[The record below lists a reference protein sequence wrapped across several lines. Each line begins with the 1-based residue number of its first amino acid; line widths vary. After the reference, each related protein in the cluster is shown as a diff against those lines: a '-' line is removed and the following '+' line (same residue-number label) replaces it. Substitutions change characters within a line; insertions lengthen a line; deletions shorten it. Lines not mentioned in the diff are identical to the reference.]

1 MLRSLRTFTSSIY
14 AKILMGIIIIPFI
27 FWGMGSSFVG
37 GNKNIIVVIEKEKY
51 SVDEFGKFVEKFAVA
66 TNKEIDTSQ
75 IEELL
80 SMFISEKLMEGEI
93 EHFKI
98 VLSDDSLAKLIRHQK
113 DFKRDNKFSRIE
125 YEKFL
130 LKNNITAINFEKNL
144 SIAET
149 KKQLLDFIGGG
160 IFPSKFL
167 VNTEYDKINQKRK
180 IELINLND
188 VFKKKINITNNQIKS
203 YFENNRNKYIEI
215 YKSVKLVELNPKKLT
230 GSDEFSTLF
239 FEKIDEIDNITMQ
252 GKSLDYIIQK
262 YNLEKANVFTFDKS
276 GKEINS
282 KKIDD
287 LPKNLIENILNLE
300 DDQSTS
306 LIENIEKYFIA
317 QIIKMENIQKEFE
330 DETVQND
337 ILLNL
342 EKKARRKFIAGII
355 SKINNNNF
363 NKYDFDSLS
372 KEENIPID
380 KISLINQND
389 DKIIKKEL
397 ISQIYAFPEK
407 KVIVINDIGLT
418 ENFLVY
424 INEIENVAIDENSK
438 EYDKY
443 LNLAKLKI
451 TSELYNTYDKYIKK
465 RYEIDI
471 NYQALD
477 TVKNYFNQ

>member
-1 MLRSLRTFTSSIY
+1 MLGSLRTFTSSIY
-14 AKILMGIIIIPFI
+14 AKILMGIIIIPFV

-51 SVDEFGKFVEKFAVA
+51 SVEEFGNFVEKFAVA
-66 TNKEIDTSQ
+66 TNKKINASQ
-75 IEELL
+75 VEELL
-80 SMFISEKLMEGEI
+80 SMFISEKLMESEI

-130 LKNNITAINFEKNL
+130 LKNNITAINFENNL
-144 SIAET
+144 SKAET

-160 IFPSKFL
+160 VFPSKFS
-167 VNTEYDKINQKRK
+167 VSAAYDKINQKRK

-188 VFKKKINITNNQIKS
+188 VFKKKANITNNQIKS
-203 YFENNRNKYIEI
+203 YFENNKNKYIEI
-215 YKSVKLVELNPKKLT
+215 YKSVKLLELNPKKLT
-230 GSDEFSTLF
+230 GNGEFSSLF
-239 FEKIDEIDNITMQ
+239 FEKIDEIDNIVMQ
-252 GKSLDYIIQK
+252 EKSIDYIIQK
-262 YNLEKANVFTFDKS
+262 YNLEKANTFTFDKF
-276 GKEINS
+276 GNEINS
-282 KKIDD
+282 KKIDN
-287 LPKNLIENILNLE
+287 LPKDLIENILNLE
-300 DDQSTS
+300 DYQSTS
-306 LIENIEKYFIA
+306 LIEDNEKYFIL
-317 QIIKMENIQKEFE
+317 QIVKTENIQKEFDDE
-330 DETVQND
+330 DVQND

-342 EKKARRKFIAGII
+342 EKIAKRKFIAGII

-372 KEENIPID
+372 KKENIPID
-380 KISLINQND
+380 KISLINRND
-389 DKIIKKEL
+389 DKIINKEL
-397 ISQIYAFPEK
+397 INQIYAFPEK
-407 KVIVINDIGLT
+407 KVIVVNDIGLT

-451 TSELYNTYDKYIKK
+451 TSELYNTYDSYIKK
-465 RYEIDI
+465 RYKIDI

-477 TVKNYFNQ
+477 TVKNYFN

>member
-80 SMFISEKLMEGEI
+80 SMFISGKLMESEI

-130 LKNNITAINFEKNL
+130 LKNNITAINFENNL

-149 KKQLLDFIGGG
+149 KKQFLDFIGGG

-188 VFKKKINITNNQIKS
+188 VFKKKLTLPIIK
-203 YFENNRNKYIEI
+203 
-215 YKSVKLVELNPKKLT
+215 L
-230 GSDEFSTLF
+230 
-239 FEKIDEIDNITMQ
+239 
-252 GKSLDYIIQK
+252 
-262 YNLEKANVFTFDKS
+262 
-276 GKEINS
+276 
-282 KKIDD
+282 
-287 LPKNLIENILNLE
+287 NLI
-300 DDQSTS
+300 
-306 LIENIEKYFIA
+306 F
-317 QIIKMENIQKEFE
+317 
-330 DETVQND
+330 
-337 ILLNL
+337 
-342 EKKARRKFIAGII
+342 
-355 SKINNNNF
+355 
-363 NKYDFDSLS
+363 
-372 KEENIPID
+372 
-380 KISLINQND
+380 
-389 DKIIKKEL
+389 
-397 ISQIYAFPEK
+397 
-407 KVIVINDIGLT
+407 
-418 ENFLVY
+418 
-424 INEIENVAIDENSK
+424 
-438 EYDKY
+438 
-443 LNLAKLKI
+443 
-451 TSELYNTYDKYIKK
+451 
-465 RYEIDI
+465 
-471 NYQALD
+471 
-477 TVKNYFNQ
+477 